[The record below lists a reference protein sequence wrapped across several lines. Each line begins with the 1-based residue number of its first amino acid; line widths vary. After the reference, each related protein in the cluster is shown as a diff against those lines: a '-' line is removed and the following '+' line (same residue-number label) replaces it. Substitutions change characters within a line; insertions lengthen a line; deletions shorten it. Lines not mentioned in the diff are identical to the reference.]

1 MAAEISR
8 IARRATESF
17 HVDQIVVDLKV
28 QGLVRQELLGLGIT
42 LPVQEHNDALGL
54 TRFELDGLDQA
65 MASLQTRAD
74 LKERMEKAGGKT
86 YAGVAI
92 TPLDEL
98 LFHLREEFAGK
109 HFGWYPAMAKNRM
122 CESIEAAPYHGGS
135 FGHPKRAPAFR
146 LPPQTPQR
154 DRRIR
159 IGVFD
164 TRLFPHPGLDGRY
177 VSAPDV
183 LIEQE
188 EGKLLPSFAG
198 HCLLICSI
206 AAERAPEAEFVIK
219 PVLDER
225 TLLTTTW
232 EVAKAMVE
240 SLKDDL
246 DIFVLALGGTSADG
260 QEPLVLQRA
269 CERTAG
275 VVKVAA
281 LGNHA
286 DLPESSPRKPPAGTP
301 MWPAASS
308 TVIAVGADDA
318 TGDDAPAHEAFFSPR
333 LDQAV
338 WADVMAPGVDRR
350 GLFLPGDVQLVT
362 VDDAQGRM
370 VDVPKTENFGEGGEG
385 YATWSGSS
393 FATAYVA
400 GYLAG
405 QGGSGGSAVAEEA
418 NKLFSSARVISSP
431 QDVRVV
437 RR

>member
-1 MAAEISR
+1 MAAENSR
-8 IARRATESF
+8 IARRVTESF
-17 HVDQIVVDLKV
+17 HVDQIVVDLKE
-28 QGLVRQELLGLGIT
+28 QGLVQEALRDLKIALAA
-42 LPVQEHNDALGL
+42 LPEHNDALGL
-54 TRFELDGLDQA
+54 TRLELDGLDEA
-65 MASLQTRAD
+65 LANLQDRAD

-86 YAGVAI
+86 YAGVAS

-98 LFHLREEFAGK
+98 LFHLREKFAEK

-135 FGHPKRAPAFR
+135 FGHPKRAAAFR

-177 VSAPDV
+177 ESAPDA

-188 EGKLLPSFAG
+188 EGTMLPSFAG
-198 HCLLICSI
+198 HCLLVCSI
-206 AAERAPEAEFVIK
+206 AAERAPAAEFVIK

-225 TLLTTTW
+225 TLLTTAW

-246 DIFVLALGGTSADG
+246 DMFVLALGGTSADG
-260 QEPLVLQRA
+260 QEPLVLRRA

-286 DLPESSPRKPPAGTP
+286 DLPTSSPRKPPAATP

-308 TVIAVGADDA
+308 TVIAVGADDDLGKA
-318 TGDDAPAHEAFFSPR
+318 AFFSPR

-338 WADVMAPGVDRR
+338 WADVMARGTGRR
-350 GLFLPGDVQLVT
+350 GLFLPGEVQLVT
-362 VDDAQGRM
+362 VDHARGQM
-370 VDVPKTENFGEGGEG
+370 VDLPEIEDFGEG
-385 YATWSGSS
+385 YATWDGSS
-393 FATAYVA
+393 FATADVA
-400 GYLAG
+400 GFIAG
-405 QGGSGGSAVAEEA
+405 QAGAQGGTVAEAA
-418 NKLFSSARVISSP
+418 NELLLSSTRPVFSS
-431 QDVRVV
+431 QDIRVV

>member
-17 HVDQIVVDLKV
+17 HVDQLVVDLKE
-28 QGLVRQELLGLGIT
+28 QGIVEDALRDLKITVPT
-42 LPVQEHNDALGL
+42 LPERNEALGL

-65 MASLQTRAD
+65 MANLPARAD
-74 LKERMEKAGGKT
+74 LKARMVKAGGAT

-98 LFHLREEFAGK
+98 LFHLREKFAEK

-122 CESIEAAPYHGGS
+122 CESIKAAPYHGGS
-135 FGHPKRAPAFR
+135 FGHPKKAAAFR

-177 VSAPDV
+177 ESALDV

-188 EGKLLPSFAG
+188 RGTRLSSFAG
-198 HCLLICSI
+198 HCLLVCSI
-206 AAERAPEAEFVIK
+206 AAERAPDAEFVIK

-225 TLLTTTW
+225 TLLTTVW

-240 SLKDDL
+240 ALKDDL
-246 DIFVLALGGTSADG
+246 DMFVLALGGTSADG

-269 CERTAG
+269 CERTVG

-281 LGNHA
+281 LGNHG
-286 DLPESSPRKPPAGTP
+286 DQPSSSPFKPPAATP

-308 TVIAVGADDA
+308 TVIAVGADDES
-318 TGDDAPAHEAFFSPR
+318 GREAFFSPT

-338 WADVMAPGVDRR
+338 WADVMARGTDRR
-350 GLFLPGDVQLVT
+350 GLFLPGEVQLVT
-362 VDDAQGRM
+362 VDDARGRM
-370 VDVPKTENFGEGGEG
+370 VDLPEIEDFGEG
-385 YATWSGSS
+385 YATWEGSS
-393 FATAYVA
+393 FATADVA
-400 GYLAG
+400 GFIAG
-405 QGGSGGSAVAEEA
+405 EAASRGATVAEVA
-418 NKLFSSARVISSP
+418 NELLTSP
-431 QDVRVV
+431 QLAFSQQDIRVV